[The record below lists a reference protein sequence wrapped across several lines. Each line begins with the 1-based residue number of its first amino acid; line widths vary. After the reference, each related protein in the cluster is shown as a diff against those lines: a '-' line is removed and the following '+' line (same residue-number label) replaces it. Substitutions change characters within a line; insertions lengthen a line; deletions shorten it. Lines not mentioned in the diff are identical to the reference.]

1 MLSGVDLKD
10 VMNEIYQQ
18 SLVLGLTSAL
28 SMVLQMFFKISLGT
42 SMSLRP
48 ILMLAV
54 SLGIGASLLK
64 VLEDKWKI
72 PTEPF
77 GN

>member
-10 VMNEIYQQ
+10 VMNKIYQQ

-42 SMSLRP
+42 PMSLCP
-48 ILMLAV
+48 LLMLVV

-77 GN
+77 GL